1 MEDRSK
7 KVVRKKKFSIISL
20 LFAGFVAYSCWLM
33 ANQFSQLSALNSDM
47 ELAQQ
52 RLEAAQQENQQL
64 KDEEARL
71 SDNEYIEKLAR
82 EELGMTRQGEMP
94 YIYAENK

>member
-1 MEDRSK
+1 MEDRRK
-7 KVVRKKKFSIISL
+7 KVVHKRKFSWASL
-20 LFAGFVAYSCWLM
+20 LFAAFMVYSCWQV
-33 ANQFSQLSALNSDM
+33 ADQFGRLSALNSDM
-47 ELAQQ
+47 EAAQQ

-71 SDNEYIEKLAR
+71 SDNDYIEKLAR

-94 YIYAENK
+94 YIYATNK